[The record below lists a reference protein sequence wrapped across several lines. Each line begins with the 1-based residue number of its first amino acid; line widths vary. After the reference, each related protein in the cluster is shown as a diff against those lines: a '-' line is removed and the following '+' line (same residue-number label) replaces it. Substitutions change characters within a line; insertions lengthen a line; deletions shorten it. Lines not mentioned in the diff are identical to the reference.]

1 MTVPA
6 LVAARTPNPGAPVLV
21 LGPSLG
27 TTTRLWGS
35 AIRLLAAHFDIL
47 AVDLPGHG
55 SSPAAT
61 VPFSTAELADA
72 VARVATLAGVRRF
85 YYAGDSL
92 GGQLALKLAL
102 GHPDR
107 VIAVS
112 IICSSARVGQPEAW
126 LERAAMVRLQGTP
139 VLVGPSAGRWYA
151 PGFIERQPE
160 LVGAMLL
167 ELSDTDDESYA
178 LCCEALARTDL
189 RSRLGEIEV
198 PLLAIWGERDTV
210 IPPEDAR
217 SVAESVQNGSGIQLA
232 GVAHLAP
239 VENPAEVAAALID
252 FFAAHAETADGYGEA
267 KEG

>member
-1 MTVPA
+1 MTVPV
-6 LVAARTPNPGAPVLV
+6 LTAARTEHSGAPVLV

-35 AIRLLAAHFDIL
+35 AIRLLADHFDIL

-55 SSPAAT
+55 ESPAAHA
-61 VPFSTAELADA
+61 PFSTGELADA
-72 VARVATLAGVRRF
+72 VAAVASLAGAERF

-92 GGQLALKLAL
+92 GGQVALELALR
-102 GHPDR
+102 HPDR

-112 IICSSARVGQPEAW
+112 IICSAAKVGEPEAW
-126 LERAAMVRLQGTP
+126 LERAATVRAQGTP

-178 LCCEALARTDL
+178 LCCEALAHSDL
-189 RSRLGEIEV
+189 RSRLSEIEV
-198 PLLAIWGERDTV
+198 PVLALWGARDVV
-210 IPPEDAR
+210 IPVADAR
-217 SVAESVQNGSGIQLA
+217 AVADTVQNGRGIELA

-239 VENPAEVAAALID
+239 VESPTEVASALIE
-252 FFAAHAETADGYGEA
+252 FFGSAVDPAGDCDDRRS
-267 KEG
+267 